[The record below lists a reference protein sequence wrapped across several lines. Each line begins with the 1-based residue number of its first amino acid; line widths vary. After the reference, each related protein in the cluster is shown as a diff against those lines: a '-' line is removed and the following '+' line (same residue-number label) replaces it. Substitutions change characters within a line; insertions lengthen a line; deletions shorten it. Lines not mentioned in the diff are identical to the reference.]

1 MKLICNVVGARP
13 NFMKMAPVVLEARRR
28 GLIQVTVHT
37 GQHYDSQM
45 SAIFFDALRLPK
57 PDFDLGVGSGS
68 HADQT
73 ARIMVGFER
82 ICLDT
87 KPALVVVGGD
97 VNSTLA
103 CALVAAKL
111 TIPVAHVES
120 GLRSFD
126 RSMPEEINRILTDHL
141 ASLLFTTEPSGTQNL
156 LGEGIA
162 ADQIHFVG
170 NSMIDSLRSHI
181 DQALAD
187 KPWERFDLE
196 PGRYGLITLHRPA
209 NVDDSAVFS
218 EIAGALIQISRDLP
232 LLFPTHPRTLERM
245 EQIGIDLGTVRVV
258 EPLGYL
264 EFLGLM
270 AKARVVLTD
279 SGGIQEETTALG
291 VPCVTL
297 RLNTERPITVQV
309 GTNRLAGITTFSIVN
324 AAREALSQANV
335 SRTLPALWDG
345 ESGRRIVNIIEKA
358 LNEKGTH
365 ISQPTNR
372 DEVGR
377 LQGAFPGEE
386 DCLE

>member
-335 SRTLPALWDG
+335 SHTLPALWDG
-345 ESGRRIVNIIEKA
+345 EAGRRIVNIIEKA

>member
-309 GTNRLAGITTFSIVN
+309 GTNRLAGIKTFSIVN

-335 SRTLPALWDG
+335 SHTLPALWDG